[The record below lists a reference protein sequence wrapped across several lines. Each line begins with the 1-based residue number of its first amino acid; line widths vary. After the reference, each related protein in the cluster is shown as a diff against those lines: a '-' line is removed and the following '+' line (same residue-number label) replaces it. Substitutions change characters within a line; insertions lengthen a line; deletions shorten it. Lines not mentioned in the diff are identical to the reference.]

1 MSRNITFCDFP
12 NVVPTDLLINYCLDQ
27 CDYMIDKCYCDCI
40 ENDIP
45 GTNDSQYS
53 NFDMNNILM
62 FVTFILF
69 IMCIIVCG
77 CCKITNLKLQKMA
90 QYNRTRISAENEILQ
105 DPPTYL
111 NGLPQYSEIYI
122 PNDTPNVMSNDIHII
137 PPPYKTNPSTYI
149 PLD

>member
-40 ENDIP
+40 KNDIP
-45 GTNDSQYS
+45 STNDSQVN

-77 CCKITNLKLQKMA
+77 CCKIKNLKLQKMA
-90 QYNRTRISAENEILQ
+90 KYNTTRISPENEILQ

-122 PNDTPNVMSNDIHII
+122 PNDTPNDIHII
-137 PPPYKTNPSTYI
+137 PPPYKTNPSAYI